1 MRRLIFILLAGA
13 MVVAPAVVSA
23 QTTTPTVTPRPTIN
37 PTAESTA
44 ESTETPAPVEY
55 LLPKVLNTYPHDTT
69 AFTEGLLYHDG
80 KLYESAGETGK
91 SDLRE
96 VDLKTGEVLQR
107 TLLSPESFAEGLAM
121 VDDRL
126 IQLTWKEETAFIYD
140 LDTFQQEAAFSYTG
154 EGWGLCYDGNL
165 LWKSDGTSTLTAH
178 DTDTFAEVRD
188 VVVTYQGYPVDQVAT
203 QTGRTL
209 GQINELECADGF
221 IYANVW
227 FTDYILKI
235 DPETGDVTGVIN
247 ASQLI
252 TDEER
257 QALMSVDTDSVLNGI
272 AYNPDTETF
281 YLTGKNWPSLFEVQF
296 EPPTTP

>member
-1 MRRLIFILLAGA
+1 MRRLTIVLLAGA
-13 MVVAPAVVSA
+13 MVFAPAIVSA
-23 QTTTPTVTPRPTIN
+23 QTGIPSVTPRPTIN
-37 PTAESTA
+37 PTAEAT
-44 ESTETPAPVEY
+44 TTPEPVEY

-96 VDLKTGEVLQR
+96 VDLETGEVLRR
-107 TLLSPESFAEGLAM
+107 TLLDESSFAEGLAL

-126 IQLTWKEETAFIYD
+126 IQLTWKEETAFVYD
-140 LDTFQQEAAFSYTG
+140 LNSFKQVDTFSYMG
-154 EGWGLCYDGNL
+154 EGWGLCYDGDL

-209 GQINELECADGF
+209 GLINELECVDGY

-235 DPETGDVTGVIN
+235 DPETGDVFGVIN

-257 QALMSVDTDSVLNGI
+257 QALLSQDTDSVLNGI
-272 AYNPDTETF
+272 AYNPEAETF

-296 EPPTTP
+296 EPATTS